1 MTTFSGGRSFFFFF
15 FTLAFLPVMTSE
27 NILLSSFCQIS
38 LSSLKGKRKKG
49 NNGWQDDLFVVK
61 AFLYE

>member
-1 MTTFSGGRSFFFFF
+1 MTAFSGGRSFFFFF
-15 FTLAFLPVMTSE
+15 PLAFLPVMTSE

-49 NNGWQDDLFVVK
+49 NNGWQDGLFIVK